1 MEMNRSINRECRM
14 NKQKVNN
21 YVKGVVMG
29 GGGGKNYEGVC
40 IGKWGSRGEV
50 IWQVIWGGVR

>member
-1 MEMNRSINRECRM
+1 MNRSINRECRM

-21 YVKGVVMG
+21 YVKGLVTVSVG
-29 GGGGKNYEGVC
+29 RKNYEGVC

-50 IWQVIWGGVR
+50 IWQVIWGVVR